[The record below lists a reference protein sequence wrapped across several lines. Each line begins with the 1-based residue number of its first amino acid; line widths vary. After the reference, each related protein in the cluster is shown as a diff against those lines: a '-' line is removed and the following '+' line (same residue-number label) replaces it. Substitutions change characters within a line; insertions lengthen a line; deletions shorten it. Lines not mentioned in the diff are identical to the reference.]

1 MKKTKLFSSLNEV
14 QSKEVVGYV
23 QGQEF
28 HTGPKNPNLHNSKS
42 TTHKKGVIC
51 KDTRH
56 TNLPHK
62 IVVVPSNSNEP
73 KVLTHQ
79 VVEVDDFNDH
89 KHKFE
94 PRIT

>member
-1 MKKTKLFSSLNEV
+1 MKKKKLVSSLNEV

-28 HTGPKNPNLHNSKS
+28 QVGPKNPNLHNSTS
-42 TTHKKGVIC
+42 TTHKKSVIR
-51 KDTRH
+51 KDTRNI
-56 TNLPHK
+56 NLPHK
-62 IVVVPSNSNEP
+62 TIVVHSNSNEP
-73 KVLTHQ
+73 KVQTHQ

-89 KHKFE
+89 EHKFE

>member
-1 MKKTKLFSSLNEV
+1 MKKTKLVSSLDEV
-14 QSKEVVGYV
+14 QSKEVVGHV

-28 HTGPKNPNLHNSKS
+28 QIGPKNPNLHNSTF
-42 TTHKKGVIC
+42 TTHKKGVIR
-51 KDTRH
+51 KDTRNI
-56 TNLPHK
+56 NLPHK
-62 IVVVPSNSNEP
+62 TIVVPSNSKEP
-73 KVLTHQ
+73 KVQTHQ